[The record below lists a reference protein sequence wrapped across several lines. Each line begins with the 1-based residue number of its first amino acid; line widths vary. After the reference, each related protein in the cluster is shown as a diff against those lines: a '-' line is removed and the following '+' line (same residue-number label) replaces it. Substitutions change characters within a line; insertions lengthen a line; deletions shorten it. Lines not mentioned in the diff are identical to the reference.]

1 MSNVGLGRLG
11 ITIGLVAA
19 VMGALGTA
27 IGMIRNRPA
36 MVQSSR
42 TYAWAVFAGAV
53 TAVIAM
59 ERALITRDFTV
70 KYVAEHG
77 SSKTPPLFN
86 VATMWSA
93 LEGSILLWVIL
104 LSGYLASVAWRF
116 RKRVDDHLVG
126 WALVTM
132 FGIATFFFL
141 LLMGPANP
149 FVATQVPPGFD
160 GPSP

>member
-1 MSNVGLGRLG
+1 M
-11 ITIGLVAA
+11 
-19 VMGALGTA
+19 
-27 IGMIRNRPA
+27 
-36 MVQSSR
+36 
-42 TYAWAVFAGAV
+42 
-53 TAVIAM
+53 
-59 ERALITRDFTV
+59 
-70 KYVAEHG
+70 
-77 SSKTPPLFN
+77 
-86 VATMWSA
+86 
-93 LEGSILLWVIL
+93 IL

-160 GPSP
+160 GPGPNPLLQNHILVAFHPPLLYLGYVGFSVPFAFAVGALVTGRLGRAG